1 MITRSDLLS
10 INDKYREWL
19 VNDDSLPPERD
30 LSVQL
35 HVPLKQIKQEK
46 TLDSSQTLDPNQTKQ
61 EKTLYS
67 SQTKQEKTLDSSP
80 DIDLWTEAS
89 KMTNDKQEQKGNLLN
104 MPSTYLWLLQ
114 SVGCAYSTF

>member
-19 VNDDSLPPERD
+19 ITDDSLPPERD

-35 HVPLKQIKQEK
+35 HAPLKQIKQEK

-61 EKTLYS
+61 EKTL
-67 SQTKQEKTLDSSP
+67 DSGP
-80 DIDLWTEAS
+80 DVEL
-89 KMTNDKQEQKGNLLN
+89 
-104 MPSTYLWLLQ
+104 
-114 SVGCAYSTF
+114 

>member
-1 MITRSDLLS
+1 MITKSDLLS

-80 DIDLWTEAS
+80 DIDL
-89 KMTNDKQEQKGNLLN
+89 
-104 MPSTYLWLLQ
+104 
-114 SVGCAYSTF
+114 